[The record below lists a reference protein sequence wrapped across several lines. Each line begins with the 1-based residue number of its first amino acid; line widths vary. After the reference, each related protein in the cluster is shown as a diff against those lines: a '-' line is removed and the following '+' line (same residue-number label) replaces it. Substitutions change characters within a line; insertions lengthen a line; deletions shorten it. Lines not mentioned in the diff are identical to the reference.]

1 VNPDLF
7 LLDLHRKPEVLTA
20 LAEHLRQGNPWSGLR
35 PAPERVV
42 LLGMGSSAY
51 AAGVAAARMRARGV
65 VAVAELASSDL
76 LPSWGPG
83 TLVVAVSASGSS
95 REILDALARVEGGPT
110 TVALTNVA
118 GSPVTARCDRTV
130 LMQAGTED
138 GGVACRSYQHTLV
151 LLMALEAHLT
161 GSPLEPLAV
170 VVEQT
175 AEASRDLLD
184 GAEDWLPV
192 VTPLLAGPDGTH
204 LAAPA
209 RRLSSALQGALML
222 KEGPRCF
229 AVGCEAGDWAHVDVY
244 LTKNTAYRLLV
255 FTGSSW
261 EHGIWEWTRPRKTP
275 VVSVGG
281 EFPDAAY
288 VLRYV
293 HDDIDDVR
301 LLTEVLVPELV
312 AAHLWLDKQ

>member
-7 LLDLHRKPEVLTA
+7 LLDLHRKPEALTA
-20 LAEHLRQGNPWSGLR
+20 LAGHLRQGNPWAALQ
-35 PAPERVV
+35 AVPERVV

-76 LPSWGPG
+76 LPSWGAE
-83 TLVVAVSASGSS
+83 TLLVAISASGSS
-95 REILDALARVEGGPT
+95 RETLDALERVQGGPVT
-110 TVALTNVA
+110 AALTNVP
-118 GSPVTARCDRTV
+118 GSPVTARCEHTV
-130 LMQAGTED
+130 LMEAGPED
-138 GGVACRSYQHTLV
+138 GGVACRTFQHTLV

-161 GSPLEPLAV
+161 GSLLEPLIAV
-170 VVEQT
+170 AEQA
-175 AEASRDLLD
+175 AEASADLLAR
-184 GAEDWLPV
+184 AEDWLPL
-192 VTPLLAGPDGTH
+192 VTPLLSGPDGTH

-222 KEGPRCF
+222 REGPRCF

-255 FTGSSW
+255 FAGSSW
-261 EHGIWEWTRPRKTP
+261 DDGILEWTRPRKTP

-288 VLRYV
+288 VLRYP
-293 HDDIDDVR
+293 HDDVDDVR

-312 AAHLWLDKQ
+312 AAHLWLDQQ